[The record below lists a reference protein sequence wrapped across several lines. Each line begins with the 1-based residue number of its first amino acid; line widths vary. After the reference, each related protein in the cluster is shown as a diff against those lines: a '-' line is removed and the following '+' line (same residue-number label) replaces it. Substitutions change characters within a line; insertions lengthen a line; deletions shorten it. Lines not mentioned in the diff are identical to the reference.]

1 MPSTRCTGLKP
12 EEIFRGYPTMSEKKA
27 EFDVYLLD
35 VYMDDGGTW
44 TENERHLLG
53 KLKVEPAFGRDLD
66 DVDILSALKG
76 FSYRDFTGRTICAL
90 ATTDRR
96 TVYAEDF
103 YGDGSWWE
111 VGSVKGRV
119 PVYGLKLRE
128 DAA

>member
-1 MPSTRCTGLKP
+1 MCIWTMAVRGPRTRG
-12 EEIFRGYPTMSEKKA
+12 ISWGSESGA
-27 EFDVYLLD
+27 
-35 VYMDDGGTW
+35 
-44 TENERHLLG
+44 
-53 KLKVEPAFGRDLD
+53 AFGRDLD